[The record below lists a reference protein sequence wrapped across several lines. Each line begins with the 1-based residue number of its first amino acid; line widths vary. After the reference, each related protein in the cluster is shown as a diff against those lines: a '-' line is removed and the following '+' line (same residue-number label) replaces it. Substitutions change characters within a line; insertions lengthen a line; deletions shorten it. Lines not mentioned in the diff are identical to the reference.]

1 MSQLSIASTE
11 ADARAAAAVEQHHAA
26 MAGALALRVSA
37 VLQAASRRENDA
49 VESDYVAAATA
60 ALTTWCEEEL
70 VPHALAEESTLYAAA
85 RALPEGRL
93 LIDGMVAEHAVI
105 IGLVREVS
113 DAGDPI
119 GAAAAARALQVVFEA
134 HLTKENTLVLPLLT
148 ADPSTSVADLLGGL
162 HELVGGGPSS
172 HSEQHGHAEESNHAC
187 TCGADDP
194 RELPELDARAI
205 PHAIRHA
212 TIFGALDSLAPGRG
226 LVVVAPHDPARLL
239 AQVEERKPGVFSVER
254 LDQGPE
260 AWRVALVRRAG

>member
-1 MSQLSIASTE
+1 MSHLSIASTE

-26 MAGALALRVSA
+26 MAGALAVRVSA
-37 VLQAASRRENDA
+37 VLQSAARGERAAVDA
-49 VESDYVAAATA
+49 AG
-60 ALTTWCEEEL
+60 ALVTWSEDEL

-93 LIDGMVAEHAVI
+93 LIGGMVAEHAVI
-105 IGLVREVS
+105 LGLVREIS
-113 DAGDPI
+113 DATEPVA
-119 GAAAAARALQVVFEA
+119 AAAAARALQVVFEG
-134 HLTKENTLVLPLLT
+134 HLAKENTLVLPLLT

-162 HELVGGGPSS
+162 HELVGGTPSA
-172 HSEQHGHAEESNHAC
+172 HEGEHPEKQGHAEEGDHPC

-194 RELPELDARAI
+194 GALPELDARVI

-239 AQVEERKPGVFSVER
+239 AQVEAREPGVFSMER
-254 LDQGPE
+254 LEQGPE
-260 AWRVALVRRAG
+260 TWRVALVRRAG